1 MRAYIAIKYH
11 PDHKNRPAIEQVSN
25 ALEQSGFDTVC
36 VTRDLEKWGEIH
48 FNPKELM
55 SKSFEEID
63 ASDIVVIELT
73 EKGVGIGIEAGYA
86 WAKRIPIV
94 TIAKKGADISTTLQ
108 GISQKL
114 LWYDKLDEL
123 LAFFASCGLEQHKLL
138 NKLVG
143 GETPNKESAQ
153 AAIKGVGLAI

>member
-1 MRAYIAIKYH
+1 MKAYIAIKYH
-11 PDHKNRPAIEQVSN
+11 PNNKNRPTIEQISN

-36 VTRDLEKWGEIH
+36 VTRDLEKWGQVH
-48 FNPKELM
+48 FMPEELM
-55 SKSFEEID
+55 QKSFEEID

-108 GISQKL
+108 GISQRL
-114 LWYDKLDEL
+114 LWYDGIDEL
-123 LAFFASCGLEQHKLL
+123 FGFFAQIMEQNNYSKLL
-138 NKLVG
+138 TGAK
-143 GETPNKESAQ
+143 
-153 AAIKGVGLAI
+153 